1 MNAAWLHP
9 IVMMASALIGLVIG
23 GMLGMGHQ
31 DSVWI
36 EPFLMVMLFLVFLS
50 VDVGKIKSA
59 FKNIRFL
66 STALCVNFV
75 WTPIF
80 AFVLSIV
87 FFPESIDARTGL
99 IMLLVTPCTDWFL
112 VFTGIAKGNV
122 ELSST
127 LLPINLVLQIVLL
140 PLYILLFTGRD
151 AGFDV
156 VSMLGDTAVVLL
168 VPLLAAIAVR
178 IAARFASPASRFKD
192 LLDDNTDNLQLAF
205 LCIAIC
211 VMFAAESVALM
222 GSLDILAWTIV
233 PLVIFFGANYL
244 LSLGVARAEGMSF
257 DDGTSLLFTSL
268 ARNSPL
274 ALAIAVAAFP
284 DSPLTM
290 LMLAI
295 GPLIELPILSLVAS
309 YRLSSRNRHFDTHKS
324 D

>member
-1 MNAAWLHP
+1 
-9 IVMMASALIGLVIG
+9 MMASALIGLAIG
-23 GMLGMGHQ
+23 SLFGMGHQ
-31 DSVWI
+31 DSIWI

-66 STALCVNFV
+66 STALCVNFI
-75 WTPIF
+75 WTPLF
-80 AFVLSIV
+80 AFILSIL
-87 FFPESIDARTGL
+87 FFPDSIDARTGL

-156 VSMLGDTAVVLL
+156 ISMLGDTAVVLL
-168 VPLLAAIAVR
+168 VPLLAALAVR
-178 IAARFASPASRFKD
+178 IASRLSSAVLGFKSV
-192 LLDDNTDNLQLAF
+192 LDEHTDNLQLVF

-222 GSLDILAWTIV
+222 GSLDVLVWTIV
-233 PLVIFFGANYL
+233 PLLIFFAVNHF
-244 LSLGVARAEGMSF
+244 LSLGVARVQGMSF

-295 GPLIELPILSLVAS
+295 GPLIELPVLSLVATH
-309 YRLSSRNRHFDTHKS
+309 RLSSRNKHFDTHKS

>member
-9 IVMMASALIGLVIG
+9 IVMMASALIGLAVGSI
-23 GMLGMGHQ
+23 LCMGHQ

-50 VDVGKIKSA
+50 VDVGKIRSA

-75 WTPIF
+75 WTPLF
-80 AFVLSIV
+80 AFVLALV
-87 FFPESIDARTGL
+87 FFPDSIDARTGL

-127 LLPINLVLQIVLL
+127 ILPINLVLQIVLL

-168 VPLLAAIAVR
+168 VPLAAAIVVRAVS
-178 IAARFASPASRFKD
+178 AFSSVASK
-192 LLDDNTDNLQLAF
+192 LKGVLDEHTDNLQLMF

-222 GSLDILAWTIV
+222 GSLDILVWTLV
-233 PLVIFFGANYL
+233 PLLLFFCVNYF

-295 GPLIELPILSLVAS
+295 GPLIELPVLSLIAGH
-309 YRLSSRNRHFDTHKS
+309 RLSSRQKHSGIQKS

>member
-9 IVMMASALIGLVIG
+9 IVMMVSALAGLAIGSV
-23 GMLGMGHQ
+23 LGMGHQ

-36 EPFLMVMLFLVFLS
+36 EPFMMVMLFLVFLS
-50 VDVGKIKSA
+50 VDVGRVRSA

-66 STALCVNFV
+66 CTALCVNFV
-75 WTPIF
+75 WTPVF
-80 AFVLSIV
+80 AFILSTV
-87 FFPESIDARTGL
+87 FFPDSIDARTGL

-127 LLPINLVLQIVLL
+127 ILPINLVLQIVLL

-168 VPLLAAIAVR
+168 VPLFAAVVLRILAR
-178 IAARFASPASRFKD
+178 LSPSVSRFKD
-192 LLDDNTDNLQLAF
+192 MLDSRTDDLQLAF
-205 LCIAIC
+205 LCMAIC

-222 GSLDILAWTIV
+222 GSLDVLAWTLV
-233 PLVIFFGANYL
+233 PLLLFFGVNYI

-295 GPLIELPILSLVAS
+295 GPLIELPVLSLIAS
-309 YRLSSRNRHFDTHKS
+309 YRLSSRRKHSDIQKS

>member
-9 IVMMASALIGLVIG
+9 IVMMASALTGLAIGSL
-23 GMLGMGHQ
+23 LGMGHQ

-80 AFVLSIV
+80 AFILSIL
-87 FFPESIDARTGL
+87 FFSDSIDARTGL

-168 VPLLAAIAVR
+168 VPLFAALAVR
-178 IAARFASPASRFKD
+178 IASRLSTAVSRFKD
-192 LLDDNTDNLQLAF
+192 MLDEHTDNLQLAF

-222 GSLDILAWTIV
+222 GSLDVLVWTIV
-233 PLVIFFGANYL
+233 PLLIFFGVNHF
-244 LSLGVARAEGMSF
+244 LSLGAARVQGMSF

-295 GPLIELPILSLVAS
+295 GPLIELPVLSLVATH
-309 YRLSSRNRHFDTHKS
+309 RLSSRNKHFDTHKS